1 MHPDDATAALNAG
14 VDGVWV
20 SNHGGR
26 QVDQSVPT
34 LAALPEIAERLGGR
48 VPIVFDSGI
57 RGGADAAI
65 ALALG
70 ASVVAIARPYAY
82 GLAIAG
88 QAGVQ
93 EVVRNHIAELEIT
106 MALAGHTSVGQLGT
120 ASVRAV

>member
-1 MHPDDATAALNAG
+1 M
-14 VDGVWV
+14 WV

-34 LAALPEIAERLGGR
+34 LTALPAIAERVGGR

-88 QAGVQ
+88 QARGAGGRA
-93 EVVRNHIAELEIT
+93 RNHIAELEIT
-106 MALAGHTSVGQLGT
+106 MALAGHTAVEQLG
-120 ASVRAV
+120 AGSVRAV